1 LRVIGTAG
9 HVDHGKSTLITALT
23 GIDPDRL
30 REEKERGMT
39 IDLGFA
45 WLTLPSGQEVSIV
58 DVPGHER
65 FIKNMLAGVGGIDI
79 ALLVVAADESIMPQ
93 TREHLAILDLLNIRT
108 GAVALTKRDLVDG
121 DWLDLVQAEVE
132 ETLEGTSLHGAPML
146 PVSATSGEGLDDLRA
161 TLDRLLLQAPAKP
174 NTGWPRLPIDR
185 VFTIAGFGTV
195 VTGTLVHGE
204 LRLGQEVEIQPSGKR
219 GRIRGLQSHKKKVET
234 VPAGTRVAVNISG
247 LGTEDLQRGDVLT
260 SPGWLRPTRTLD
272 VRLRLV
278 DGAPKPLPHNALVT
292 FHTGAVETMARVG
305 LLDHQELKP
314 GESGWA
320 QLRLDQPVA
329 VVKDDLFIVRLP
341 SPSITVGGGTLVET
355 HPRRHRRFQ
364 EQVLETL
371 EVLERGSPEEIVLE
385 QLQSREPADFG
396 TLQKRC
402 ALATQEVQEVVG
414 RLVTEARM
422 VVLDA
427 AQPENGAGPRLNANT
442 VLVSAS
448 GWERIVGQA
457 ERVLAAYHQEY
468 PLRRGMPREEL
479 RTRLG
484 LDTRLFNR
492 ALGVLL
498 ARGQVVEDGSVH
510 VRLPGHQVV
519 FSPEQER
526 RMATLRERLAAA
538 GASPPARGELESTL
552 GLSSEAVQAL
562 LDRGELVEVAPDV
575 MYLRETYDELVAT
588 VRAMIA
594 EQGAVTV
601 GTYRDR
607 FQTSR
612 KYALALLEHLDQARV
627 TRRVGDERVLY

>member
-9 HVDHGKSTLITALT
+9 HVDHGKSTLIKALT

-30 REEKERGMT
+30 QEEKERGMT

-93 TREHLAILDLLNIRT
+93 TREHLAILDLLNVRT
-108 GAVALTKRDLVDG
+108 GVVALTKCDLVDQN
-121 DWLDLVQAEVE
+121 WLELVQAEVE
-132 ETLEGTSLHGAPML
+132 ETLAGTSLAGAPL
-146 PVSATSGEGLDDLRA
+146 IPVSAMTRQGLDDLLA
-161 TLDRLLLQAPAKP
+161 TLDRLLDQAPAKP

-204 LRLGQEVEIQPSGKR
+204 LRLGQEIEIQPSGKR
-219 GRIRGLQSHKKKVET
+219 GRIRGLQTHKKKAEV
-234 VPAGTRVAVNISG
+234 VPAGTRVAVNVSG

-260 SPGWLRPTRTLD
+260 APGWLRPTRTVD
-272 VRLRLV
+272 VRLRIV
-278 DGAPKPLPHNALVT
+278 PDAPKPLAHNALVT
-292 FHTGAVETMARVG
+292 FHTGAAEAMARVG
-305 LLDHQELKP
+305 LLDHQELAP

-341 SPSITVGGGTLVET
+341 SPSLTLGGGTLIET

-371 EVLERGSPEEIVLE
+371 EVLERGTPEEIVLE
-385 QLQSREPADFG
+385 QLQSREPADFA

-402 ALATQEVQEVVG
+402 ALAAQEVQEVVG
-414 RLVTEARM
+414 RLVSEGR
-422 VVLDA
+422 VVVIDA
-427 AQPENGAGPRLNANT
+427 AAPENGTAVKLAGPT
-442 VLVSAS
+442 VLVSAA
-448 GWERIVGQA
+448 GWQRLVGQV

-484 LDTRLFNR
+484 LDARLFNR
-492 ALGVLL
+492 VLALLL
-498 ARGQVVEDGSVH
+498 ARGQVAEEGPIH
-510 VRLPGHQVV
+510 VRLPDHQVMLT
-519 FSPEQER
+519 PDQQR
-526 RMATLRERLAAA
+526 RVELLRERLAAA
-538 GASPPARGELESTL
+538 GASPPARAELESAV
-552 GLSSEAVQAL
+552 GLSPEVVQAL
-562 LDRGELVEVAPDV
+562 LDRGELVEVAADV
-575 MYLRETYDELVAT
+575 VYLRETYDELVAA

-601 GTYRDR
+601 AGYRDR

-612 KYALALLEHLDQARV
+612 RYALALLEHLDQARV